1 MVEDLTA
8 RDGTGAAAVLRPG
21 LLDLFRAF
29 FQVGLTSFGMAI
41 LHNLRT
47 TALRRGFVSAAEI
60 EEGIALVQLYPGPI
74 MVDLVAF
81 IGYRRRGAWGAI
93 CAVTGFLLPAT
104 VLMLALAAAYQRY
117 GNLPQVAAMLPGL
130 TALVIGVVLSVT
142 LDIARSNIARGQD
155 ALLALLAFAIGAFG
169 GNMLWAVAAGIGI
182 GATAW
187 RQEPEHAQA
196 GTKTAL
202 AWRRLATPA
211 LLGAGLIAVALALA
225 VATGPDHGP
234 GALALVFM
242 KIGSIAFGNAATILP
257 VMQQAVVE
265 QQHWLTAPQFAAAIA
280 MGQITPGPILNSAT
294 FVGYHVA
301 GLAGALAATLAIFAP
316 SVVMTMLFTELFVH
330 VRHLA
335 PIRAAIRGVM
345 ATFVGMLV
353 WVAISLGRLLAEQ
366 PAAWLLAAAAVAALR
381 FLKWDTLR
389 LFAAGLLLWAAVL
402 HAGLA

>member
-1 MVEDLTA
+1 MAEDLTA
-8 RDGTGAAAVLRPG
+8 RDGADTAAVLRPG

-47 TALRRGFVSAAEI
+47 TALRLGFVSAAEI
-60 EEGIALVQLYPGPI
+60 EEDIALVQLYPGPI

-81 IGYRRRGAWGAI
+81 I
-93 CAVTGFLLPAT
+93 
-104 VLMLALAAAYQRY
+104 
-117 GNLPQVAAMLPGL
+117 
-130 TALVIGVVLSVT
+130 
-142 LDIARSNIARGQD
+142 
-155 ALLALLAFAIGAFG
+155 
-169 GNMLWAVAAGIGI
+169 
-182 GATAW
+182 
-187 RQEPEHAQA
+187 
-196 GTKTAL
+196 
-202 AWRRLATPA
+202 
-211 LLGAGLIAVALALA
+211 
-225 VATGPDHGP
+225 
-234 GALALVFM
+234 
-242 KIGSIAFGNAATILP
+242 
-257 VMQQAVVE
+257 
-265 QQHWLTAPQFAAAIA
+265 
-280 MGQITPGPILNSAT
+280 
-294 FVGYHVA
+294 GYHVA

-353 WVAISLGRLLAEQ
+353 WVAISLGRPLAVQ

-402 HAGLA
+402 QAGLV